1 MATEEK
7 SVPGYKIKVTGE
19 YFSKDPNT
27 GMKAIKF
34 YEAEEFTLP
43 EIVTYVEGR
52 KSIEKVI
59 NGRGVKST
67 VPNVKKGNAS
77 RVGLHVIRRY
87 FIEDALKAKFPD
99 FTGVRTCSIFNRVKV
114 MMPPQK
120 PLKPTDIQDMSSTEL
135 KMFVTLND
143 INIMLSSYGDLGN
156 QKNAVIK
163 AYQQKKKD
171 DVAAGKTAALT
182 KDEEALTSID
192 DEGIQTDEV
201 GLGADLLG

>member
-1 MATEEK
+1 
-7 SVPGYKIKVTGE
+7 
-19 YFSKDPNT
+19 
-27 GMKAIKF
+27 
-34 YEAEEFTLP
+34 
-43 EIVTYVEGR
+43 
-52 KSIEKVI
+52 
-59 NGRGVKST
+59 
-67 VPNVKKGNAS
+67 
-77 RVGLHVIRRY
+77 
-87 FIEDALKAKFPD
+87 
-99 FTGVRTCSIFNRVKV
+99 
-114 MMPPQK
+114 MPPQK
-120 PLKPTDIQDMSSTEL
+120 PLKPSDIQDMSSTEL

-156 QKNAVIK
+156 QKNAVVK